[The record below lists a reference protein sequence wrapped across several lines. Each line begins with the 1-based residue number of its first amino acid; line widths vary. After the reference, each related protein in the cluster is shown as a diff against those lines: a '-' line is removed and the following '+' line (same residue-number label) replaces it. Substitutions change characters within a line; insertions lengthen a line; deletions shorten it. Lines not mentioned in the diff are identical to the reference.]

1 MQCESSSSRSAE
13 DMHFVHLMQQNVFA
27 DKSGLPCQV
36 RPDMKTGE
44 QDMRYLYEAICTA
57 SDQHL
62 AIWRE
67 DSTFWV
73 ALFAEF
79 DGTV

>member
-1 MQCESSSSRSAE
+1 MFDAAKYV
-13 DMHFVHLMQQNVFA
+13 FVGQL
-27 DKSGLPCQV
+27 GLAFQV
-36 RPDMKTGE
+36 MLEMKTAE
-44 QDMRYLYEAICTA
+44 QDLRYLYETICTA

-67 DSTFWV
+67 NSTFWV
-73 ALFAEF
+73 ALFAKL

>member
-1 MQCESSSSRSAE
+1 MPE
-13 DMHFVHLMQQNVFA
+13 
-27 DKSGLPCQV
+27 
-36 RPDMKTGE
+36 MKTGKK
-44 QDMRYLYEAICTA
+44 DMRYLYEAICTA

-73 ALFAEF
+73 ALFAKL